1 MRKFD
6 AVIFDMDGTLV
17 EAGLDFAAI
26 RREMGID
33 PGRGIL
39 EAIEEMPSPRRAL
52 CHGRLAARELEAARK
67 AKLMS
72 GAADVV
78 TRVRA
83 AGLKTALLTRNTRRA
98 TEIILGRFPVLRMDL
113 VLSREDGPIK
123 PAPDCVLRACRHLG
137 VAPARTACVGDFR
150 YDVIAANAAGAYSVL
165 LAAGR
170 RPAQADEADAVITG
184 LGDLVRILEA

>member
-6 AVIFDMDGTLV
+6 AVVFDMDGTLI
-17 EAGLDFAAI
+17 EAVLDFAAI
-26 RREMGID
+26 RRDLGIGA
-33 PGRGIL
+33 GRGVL
-39 EAIEEMPSPRRAL
+39 EAIEEMPLPRRAL
-52 CHGRLAARELEAARK
+52 CRRRLAARELAGARR
-67 AKLMS
+67 ARLMP
-72 GAADVV
+72 GAAEVV

-98 TEIILGRFPVLRMDL
+98 TEIVLGRFAVLRMDL

-123 PAPDCVLRACRHLG
+123 PAPEGVLRACRQLG

-165 LAAGR
+165 LVAGR
-170 RPAQADEADAVITG
+170 RPAQADEADAVIAG
-184 LGDLVRILEA
+184 LGDLARLLGA